1 MQDVRDEILGAATR
15 LFAKHGFDG
24 TSVQSIAEAVGIRK
38 PSLLYHFPSKD
49 ELRRSVLDQMLDH
62 WNQELPRLLL
72 AAAREERFEKV
83 MESLVGFFLEDPD
96 RARLIVRESLDR
108 PSEMNERL
116 GRFVRPWVEV
126 VADQLARAR
135 DKGLVQANIDPQA
148 YAVQVINMVV
158 GGVAIVDSLDVL
170 LPNDPKRGTTRER
183 HVRELIR
190 MARSSLYVPG

>member
-1 MQDVRDEILGAATR
+1 MLEVRDEILKAATR
-15 LFAKHGFDG
+15 LFAAHGFDG

-49 ELRRSVLDQMLDH
+49 ELRRCVLDQMLDH

-83 MESLVGFFLEDPD
+83 MESLIGFFLEDPD

-190 MARSSLYVPG
+190 MARASLYVPG

>member
-1 MQDVRDEILGAATR
+1 MLDVRDQILSSATR
-15 LFAKHGFDG
+15 LFAAHGFDG

-49 ELRRSVLDQMLDH
+49 ELRHCVLDQMLDH

-116 GRFVRPWVEV
+116 GRFVRPWVDV

-135 DKGLVQANIDPQA
+135 DKGLVQSDVDPQA

-158 GGVAIVDSLDVL
+158 GGVAIVDNLNVL
-170 LPNDPKRGTTRER
+170 LPDDPKRGTTRER

-190 MARSSLYVPG
+190 MARASLYVPG

>member
-1 MQDVRDEILGAATR
+1 
-15 LFAKHGFDG
+15 
-24 TSVQSIAEAVGIRK
+24 VQSIAEAVGIRK
-38 PSLLYHFPSKD
+38 PSLLYHFPTKD
-49 ELRRSVLDQMLDH
+49 ELRRCVLDQMLEH

-135 DKGLVQANIDPQA
+135 DKGLVQAHVDPQA

-170 LPNDPKRGTTRER
+170 LPDDPKRGTTRER
-183 HVRELIR
+183 QMRELIR
-190 MARSSLYVPG
+190 MARSSLYVPA